1 VDRLGETFAAVQCVQ
16 VRETIDLA
24 AARKHLGK
32 VLRPFLSK
40 RSITQIRLVERA
52 DDGGGNA

>member
-1 VDRLGETFAAVQCVQ
+1 MFAAVQCVQ

-32 VLRPFLSK
+32 VLQPFLSK
-40 RSITQIRLVERA
+40 RSITQIRLVERV
-52 DDGGGNA
+52 DEEGGHA